1 MPEGPSILILK
12 ELAHKFIGQT
22 VIAANGNAK
31 IEMEKLPG
39 LIFEEYSIFGKQSYL
54 VMQKHVI
61 RIHLLMFGS
70 YSIDEQT
77 KPDRQLRLHL
87 KFENGNLYFYSCSV
101 KLLESTVLKEIDW
114 NADVLSD
121 AWKPLKARKKLKAQS
136 QMMVCDA
143 LLDQNIFSGVGNI
156 IKNEVLFRISV
167 HPESLIG
174 NLPPKK
180 LSALIFEAR
189 NYSFDFLRWKKDYV
203 LKKNWL
209 VHTKKICTK
218 CGNLL
223 TKRHTGLSNRRSFF
237 CEKDQKLYSDNI

>member
-22 VIAANGNAK
+22 VIAASGNAK

-39 LIFEEYSIFGKQSYL
+39 LVFEEYRIFGKQSYL
-54 VMQKHVI
+54 VMQNHVI

-87 KFENGNLYFYSCSV
+87 KFENGDLYFYSCSV

-121 AWKPLKARKKLKAQS
+121 VWKPLKARKKLKS
-136 QMMVCDA
+136 SPEMMVCDA

-156 IKNEVLFRISV
+156 IKNEVLFRIGV

-189 NYSFDFLRWKKDYV
+189 NYSFDFFRWKKDYV

-209 VHTKKICTK
+209 VHTKKICPK
-218 CGNLL
+218 CGNPL
-223 TKRHTGLSNRRSFF
+223 TKRHTGLNKRRSFF
-237 CEKDQKLYSDNI
+237 CEKDQKLYS

>member
-39 LIFEEYSIFGKQSYL
+39 LIFEEYRIFGKQTYL

-87 KFENGNLYFYSCSV
+87 KFENGDLYFYSCSV
-101 KLLESTVLKEIDW
+101 KLVESTVLKEIDW

-121 AWKPLKARKKLKAQS
+121 AWKPLKARKKLKVQPH
-136 QMMVCDA
+136 MMVCDA

-156 IKNEVLFRISV
+156 IKNEVLFRIGV

-174 NLPPKK
+174 KLPPKK
-180 LSALIFEAR
+180 MSALIFEAR

-203 LKKNWL
+203 LKKHWL
-209 VHTKKICTK
+209 VHTKKICPQ
-218 CGNLL
+218 CGNPL
-223 TKRHTGLSNRRSFF
+223 TKSHTGLSNRRSFF
-237 CEKDQKLYSDNI
+237 CEKDQKLYS